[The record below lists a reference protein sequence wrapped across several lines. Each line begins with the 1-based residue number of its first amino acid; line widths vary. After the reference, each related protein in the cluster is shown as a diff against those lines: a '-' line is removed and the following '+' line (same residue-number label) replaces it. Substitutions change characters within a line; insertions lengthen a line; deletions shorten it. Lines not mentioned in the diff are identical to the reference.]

1 VCVDHFTS
9 WPEAIPLKGITANE
23 VALAFFKLIIA
34 RHGCPT
40 HLITDRGSQ
49 LIGTVMD
56 YVCKLFNI
64 EQNPTTA
71 HHQQANGKVE
81 KFNDFLNNTLKTVVV
96 QDQSNWDECIEN
108 CLLVYRASLN
118 RTLKDSPFFLIYGRD
133 PVLPQDLFL
142 PVNSNQRKVNKTDI
156 DEYKIEL
163 VKTLKDAYALL
174 NNTKENE
181 CRKYELYYDKTHKDI
196 QFNKED
202 LVWVY
207 TKVNSTDPKL
217 SSKLLARWRGPY
229 KVINKLNE
237 VNYRVLEIATEKT
250 KIVHVSRISKYRP
263 WKGPVS
269 RSSQILF

>member
-1 VCVDHFTS
+1 MKKMEVNTSLIERILHIYHNNHLVAHPSSKRLYGILRKRFYWLKMHEDCVNWCAACHKCQKSKTPQPKSNGLLIPIESLYPFHILNMDIKGPYKVSKNGFKYILVCVDHFTS
-9 WPEAIPLKGITANE
+9 WPEAIRLKGITANE

-81 KFNDFLNNTLKTVVV
+81 KFNDFLNNILKTVVL
-96 QDQSNWDECIEN
+96 QDQSNWNECVEN

-118 RTLKDSPFFLIYGRD
+118 RTLEDSPFFLIYGRD

-163 VKTLKDAYALL
+163 V
-174 NNTKENE
+174 
-181 CRKYELYYDKTHKDI
+181 
-196 QFNKED
+196 
-202 LVWVY
+202 
-207 TKVNSTDPKL
+207 
-217 SSKLLARWRGPY
+217 
-229 KVINKLNE
+229 
-237 VNYRVLEIATEKT
+237 
-250 KIVHVSRISKYRP
+250 
-263 WKGPVS
+263 
-269 RSSQILF
+269 